1 MKKTC
6 IDNLRCE
13 NFLDINKLYEV
24 KQSETREEC
33 YSVLV
38 HDKKQRLI
46 GEHWFDFKKIRFE

>member
-1 MKKTC
+1 MKIC
-6 IDNLRCE
+6 IDNSKCE

-38 HDKKQRLI
+38 QDKKQRLI
-46 GEHWFDFKKIRFE
+46 GEHWFDFNKIRFE